1 MPSVKEESPKDVCWR
16 FKTQHIFN
24 GHPLSFYRGLST
36 IHPSSSS
43 RGLKEGHRVAE
54 RMDPYPV
61 WIWCQKDPS
70 NGQVLRIN
78 HQIQLSPWSK
88 GILWRVLGADP
99 FKDYARLLWNNHRMR
114 KPCITLKGQ
123 LIITFN
129 HLRPCCFVFWWAA
142 VSREAW
148 EWGPYESFGPDLW
161 ATVWKLLYVHCS
173 SYRLRTT
180 HGLFLT
186 SSHPVDSLLKGCG
199 YQAAIKGKADS
210 SSVRFPFLSLL
221 KDCNRVP
228 SKLALCLSGQL
239 RDQQPVTTFRRE
251 KRNPGF

>member
-1 MPSVKEESPKDVCWR
+1 MVRPEGWEIKHTVTQSDNVCVYNLNLTGSGRKKEEMPSVKEESPKDVCWR

-142 VSREAW
+142 VSREASLQFKM
-148 EWGPYESFGPDLW
+148 GPFW
-161 ATVWKLLYVHCS
+161 LL
-173 SYRLRTT
+173 
-180 HGLFLT
+180 
-186 SSHPVDSLLKGCG
+186 
-199 YQAAIKGKADS
+199 A
-210 SSVRFPFLSLL
+210 
-221 KDCNRVP
+221 
-228 SKLALCLSGQL
+228 CL
-239 RDQQPVTTFRRE
+239 
-251 KRNPGF
+251 